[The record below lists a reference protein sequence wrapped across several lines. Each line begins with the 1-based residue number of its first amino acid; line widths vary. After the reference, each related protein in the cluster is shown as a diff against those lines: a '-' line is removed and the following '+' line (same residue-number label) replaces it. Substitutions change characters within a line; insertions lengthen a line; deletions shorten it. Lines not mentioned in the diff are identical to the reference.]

1 MRKKLRRALTLPLAL
16 VFLLSGLA
24 LVRTRLEQEAADAV
38 YQEAAELA
46 GLAELTELT
55 ELPPSSETTPEPLES
70 APTAPPTEEASEPDP
85 REDAL
90 RRMDLAALRAINEEV
105 LGWLL
110 IPDVLSYPVMA
121 GADNEF
127 YLDHTWD
134 GSANRAGAIFLDC
147 RSGGDLDGQNTI
159 LYGHRANGSAMFG
172 RLDRYAEQAFR
183 DRHPL
188 VYLSGDDGTRIY
200 EIFAAYEAALPSDAY
215 EVTFHGDA
223 DYQAFLD
230 ACVEQSV
237 IASAVDLT
245 PDSRILTLSTCTGR
259 GHDSRWVVHAVLR
272 ETERGA

>member
-24 LVRTRLEQEAADAV
+24 LVRTRLEQEAADAA

-46 GLAELTELT
+46 GLAEL
-55 ELPPSSETTPEPLES
+55 PPSSELAPEPLPAPSES
-70 APTAPPTEEASEPDP
+70 APTVPSTEEPSAPDP

-188 VYLSGDDGTRIY
+188 VYLSGDDGTQTY

-230 ACVEQSV
+230 ACAEQSV